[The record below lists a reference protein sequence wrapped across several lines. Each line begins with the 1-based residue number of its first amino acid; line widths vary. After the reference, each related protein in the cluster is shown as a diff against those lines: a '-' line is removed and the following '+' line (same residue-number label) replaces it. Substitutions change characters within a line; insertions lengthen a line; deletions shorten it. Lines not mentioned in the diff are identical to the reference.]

1 MLIFSFGYRL
11 HVASAIHTTRPRVAT
26 ENTKK
31 KKVVSQ
37 SLKLKSPPVIERVGG
52 ANMLVRVS
60 KDKFSHGS
68 LGLSHWAKDEF
79 TPQNW

>member
-1 MLIFSFGYRL
+1 ML
-11 HVASAIHTTRPRVAT
+11 HRPSTPHGR
-26 ENTKK
+26 ESQRKIQK

-52 ANMLVRVS
+52 ANTLVRVS